1 MRDERSERE
10 RLYHNARF
18 TEEVR
23 TSQRKYYFALR
34 NCHERYH
41 ELITRA
47 AEGADV
53 LEYGCAAGR
62 WSVILAETAKSLLG
76 IDISDVAVAAARD
89 AARAAGRENTAFKVM
104 NAERLDLP
112 DGAYDFVF
120 GSGIL
125 HHLNLDRAY
134 AEVERVLR
142 PGGKAI
148 FMEPLGH
155 NVAFNL
161 YRALTPGA
169 RTADERPLLRA
180 DVEAARRRFRDA
192 TVEFYGLS
200 TLASVPFRNSQV
212 GDAIYGLTA
221 TFDEVLLKVPGL
233 RWQSWFALLTLS
245 K

>member
-23 TSQRKYYFALR
+23 TSQKKYYFALR
-34 NCHERYH
+34 HCHARYR
-41 ELITRA
+41 ELITEA
-47 AEGADV
+47 ANGVDV

-62 WSVILAETAKSLLG
+62 WSVILAETARSLLG
-76 IDISDVAVAAARD
+76 IDISEVAVATAAVT
-89 AARAAGRENTAFKVM
+89 ARAAGLENTAFKVM
-104 NAERLDLP
+104 NAEQLDLP
-112 DGAYDFVF
+112 DATYDFVF

-125 HHLNLDRAY
+125 HHLDIDRAY
-134 AEVERVLR
+134 AEVARVLR

-155 NVAFNL
+155 NLAFNL
-161 YRALTPGA
+161 YRAMTPGA

-180 DVEAARRRFRDA
+180 DIEAARRRFRDA
-192 TVEFYGLS
+192 DVEFYGLS

-212 GDAIYGLTA
+212 GEAIYGLTA
-221 TFDEVLLKVPGL
+221 SVDGALLKVPGL